1 MSLKNFSFE
10 MQTATIDRSKEWTVE
25 DYLQL
30 EEGLLAQLIN
40 GELIMT
46 PAPHPNHQRLLF
58 RLARKLE
65 DVLKSKGEVFIS
77 PIDIHINQRNIYQP
91 DIVFISEDHSNIL
104 TNKGLEGPPDLIV
117 EILSPSN
124 SFVDRY
130 TKKRIYLDFGVREYW
145 MIDYNNK
152 TFESYLGTQE
162 NRDIPDLYLSS
173 EGQVKSPN
181 FPEIDFKFESLFQNS
196 DVK

>member
-1 MSLKNFSFE
+1 

-46 PAPHPNHQRLLF
+46 PAPHPDHQLLSGNLNEILRGVF
-58 RLARKLE
+58 KQ
-65 DVLKSKGEVFIS
+65 KGKVFYS
-77 PIDIHINQRNIYQP
+77 PIDLYLDKKNIFQP
-91 DIVFISEDHSNIL
+91 DLLYVSNENSGII
-104 TNKGLEGPPDLIV
+104 TDRGVEGPPDLIV

-124 SFVDRY
+124 HFVDRY
-130 TKKRIYLDFGVREYW
+130 SKKKAYLDFGVKEYW

-152 TFESYLGTQE
+152 TFESYLNTQG
-162 NRDIPDLYLSS
+162 NRDVPHLYLSS
-173 EGQVKSPN
+173 NGKVKSPN
-181 FPEIDFKFESLFQNS
+181 FKEIDFEFEKLF
-196 DVK
+196 